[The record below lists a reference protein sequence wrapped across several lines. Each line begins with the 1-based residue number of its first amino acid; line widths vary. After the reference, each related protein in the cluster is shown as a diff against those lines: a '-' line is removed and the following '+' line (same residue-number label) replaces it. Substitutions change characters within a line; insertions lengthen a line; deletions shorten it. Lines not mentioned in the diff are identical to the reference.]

1 MKMYK
6 FKISNYTVELQGLDD
21 AGKPIKKEVE
31 YGVLASL
38 SVLMFNSELKLNGRE
53 LLNAGK
59 LIDKLEDSNNYK
71 SENGLDF
78 YVFLTEQEMAQL
90 RKTIEVGRGFNR
102 NDMELVNRITN
113 CEETEV
119 VVDEK
124 K

>member
-90 RKTIEVGRGFNR
+90 G
-102 NDMELVNRITN
+102 
-113 CEETEV
+113 
-119 VVDEK
+119 
-124 K
+124 

>member
-6 FKISNYTVELQGLDD
+6 FQISNYTVEIQGLDD